1 MGSYSEHMAGR
12 DISEMSFDEF
22 FLGKKSSPRR
32 EHPKPAEDQAAD
44 GHASD
49 IDDSGFS
56 RGRPKLNVRGTSVLL
71 FVPRYEGGRGARYSA
86 AVEQGGR
93 SIELGQLKVS
103 PLDGGLS
110 SLPTEF
116 DLLERGVSPL
126 DAFVLVID
134 GKRVYE
140 VFAHSSMMFGSDGMP
155 ISRAADDTVVLYPKG
170 KHLWLGDAKVVAS
183 TDVGDLTI
191 ATVEVA
197 RGGYIRVR
205 DRPQPTEA
213 KAAVEE
219 KTKDVPKKQKLRPA
233 ATIELPP
240 AETVASVRDGDSVIP
255 LYASA
260 PEVTFSLK
268 DTGASECVVWLN
280 GEELPMEGF
289 GQQSIPACGR
299 TDLSV
304 VREGKKL
311 ASVSFY
317 VIPGFS
323 CTYQGK
329 GDIPE
334 SEYIDVVADGRDVRR
349 SIYEGLDDP
358 LDVGGEEVRLA
369 WNIPVVTYD
378 LGSGEV
384 PFGESEVEVDS
395 LGDSIVVT
403 VRNATKKALF
413 LGNTATGKKSNITP
427 EWEDDTIRLD
437 ASLIE
442 DAVFESSTRSAS
454 LFITVNSCPVRRF
467 LTFVNPA
474 DTEISHSAGEIRVN
488 VRGSGE
494 HVCRIF
500 NLDKTVETVALV
512 HGDNRVPVPM
522 KAISAEVAEI
532 RNGKEIS
539 VETVSIRDLPFL
551 LRDDMGDVW
560 LYVSKEKRI
569 PLPDGLMANG
579 KGNPSE
585 IRKWHS
591 QIVRMNPELRTVSPE
606 KLIKA
611 FADFS

>member
-1 MGSYSEHMAGR
+1 MAGR
-12 DISEMSFDEF
+12 DISDMSFDEF
-22 FLGKKSSPRR
+22 FLGKKSSPKR
-32 EHPKPAEDQAAD
+32 ERPKPAEGQDAEAKV
-44 GHASD
+44 SD
-49 IDDSGFS
+49 IDGSGFA
-56 RGRPKLNVRGTSVLL
+56 RGRPKLNVRGASVLL
-71 FVPRYEGGRGARYSA
+71 FVPRYDGGKGARYA
-86 AVEQGGR
+86 ASVEQGGR
-93 SIELGQLKVS
+93 RFDLGQLKVS

-116 DLLERGVSPL
+116 DLLAAGVSPL
-126 DAFVLVID
+126 DAFVLEID
-134 GKRVYE
+134 GRKVYE
-140 VFAHSSMMFGSDGMP
+140 VFAHGSMMFDSDGMP

-170 KHLWLGDAKVVAS
+170 KHLWLGDAKVAAS

-197 RGGYIRVR
+197 KGGYIRVR
-205 DRPQPTEA
+205 DRPQPAER
-213 KAAVEE
+213 KAEEE
-219 KTKDVPKKQKLRPA
+219 KPKEPVRKQKLKPA
-233 ATIELPP
+233 ARIDLPQ
-240 AETVASVRDGDSVIP
+240 AETVASVRDGKSLLPI
-255 LYASA
+255 YASA
-260 PEVTFSLK
+260 PAVSFSLK
-268 DTGASECVVWLN
+268 DTDESECVLWLN
-280 GEELPMEGF
+280 GEEVPMEGF
-289 GQQSIPACGR
+289 DPSSVPASGR

-304 VREGKKL
+304 VKDGKKL
-311 ASVSFY
+311 ASASFY

-323 CTYQGK
+323 CSYQGK
-329 GDIPE
+329 GDIQE
-334 SEYIDVVADGRDVRR
+334 SEYIDVSADGKDVRR

-358 LDVGGEEVRLA
+358 LEVGGEEVRLA

-395 LGDSIVVT
+395 LVDSIVVT
-403 VRNATKKALF
+403 VRNASKKALF

-512 HGDNRVPVPM
+512 QGDNRVPVPM